1 MPEKNWSQIVA
12 ELRGLKNRMVAM
24 EDSPDDEFLCIV
36 DKLEEA
42 AYDLTDRYGQG
53 DNWC

>member
-12 ELRGLKNRMVAM
+12 ELRGLKNEILAM
-24 EDSPDDEFLCIV
+24 ESSPDDEFLCIV

>member
-12 ELRGLKNRMVAM
+12 ELRGLKNEILAM
-24 EDSPDDEFLCIV
+24 ESSPDDKFLWIV

-42 AYDLTDRYGQG
+42 AYDLIDRYGQG
-53 DNWC
+53 DNWY